1 MDAFNRLKENLAA
14 YDKVAVAYSGGVD
27 SSFLMAV
34 AAEVLGREN
43 VLGIYVVNELHPR
56 RERFDAHVLA
66 EMIGWDIHVINA
78 SILENEDVMANGV
91 NRCYYCKR
99 SAFLAAKE
107 YAAEHGFDVL
117 LDGTNVDDLSDHRPG
132 FKALRELGV
141 ESPLKDAG
149 ITKEMV
155 RKLSKKQY
163 DLPTWNKPSN
173 SCLATRIP
181 YGTHL
186 TKEALRLVE
195 EGESYLHE
203 LGYLTCRLRLHGDV
217 ARVEIPVADFQK
229 FMLNHREDV
238 AAYFKELGITYTA
251 LDVVGF
257 RSGSGNEGLDQ

>member
-14 YDKVAVAYSGGVD
+14 YDKVSVAYSGGVD

-34 AAEVLGREN
+34 AVEVLGAEN
-43 VLGIYVVNELHPR
+43 VLGIYVENELNPR
-56 RERFDAHVLA
+56 RDRFDAYVLA
-66 EMIGWDIHVINA
+66 EMMGWQVKLA
-78 SILENEDVMANGV
+78 EAKAMEDDAVVANDV
-91 NRCYYCKR
+91 NRCYFCKR
-99 SAFLAAKE
+99 KTFAAAKACAE
-107 YAAEHGFDVL
+107 ENGYAVL

-132 FKALRELGV
+132 FKALKELGV
-141 ESPLKDAG
+141 KSPLKEVG
-149 ITKEMV
+149 LTKEMV
-155 RKLSKKQY
+155 RRLSKKQY

-181 YGTHL
+181 YGTPL

-195 EGESYLHE
+195 KGEGYLHE
-203 LGYLTCRLRLHGDV
+203 LGYLTCRLRLHGNV

-257 RSGSGNEGLDQ
+257 RSGSGNEGLDR